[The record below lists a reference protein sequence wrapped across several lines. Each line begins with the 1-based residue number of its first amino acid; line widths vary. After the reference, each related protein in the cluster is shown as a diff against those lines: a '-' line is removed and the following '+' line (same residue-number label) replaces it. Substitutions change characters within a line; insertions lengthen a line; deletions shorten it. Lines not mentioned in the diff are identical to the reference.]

1 MDTLIVDPPRS
12 GLDDTMKETILKS
25 KIKTMIY
32 VSCNPATL
40 AKDLGVLKKEYR
52 IVKIQPVDMF
62 SQTPH
67 VESVT
72 LLVRKMTIN
81 LDVVLMIEKIVTIN
95 QEEMEISN
103 LDVVLMIKKMETSSQ
118 DAASMM
124 ISQEDV
130 LMIEKMV
137 TISQDADLMMINQIV
152 DMVTKNMGFQAY
164 ELKSFSYLYIMK

>member
-1 MDTLIVDPPRS
+1 MLNHADNVSFICEDAGSALAHLVQEKEVDTLIVDPPRS

-67 VESVT
+67 VETVCLMS
-72 LLVRKMTIN
+72 RKQ
-81 LDVVLMIEKIVTIN
+81 K
-95 QEEMEISN
+95 
-103 LDVVLMIKKMETSSQ
+103 
-118 DAASMM
+118 
-124 ISQEDV
+124 
-130 LMIEKMV
+130 
-137 TISQDADLMMINQIV
+137 
-152 DMVTKNMGFQAY
+152 
-164 ELKSFSYLYIMK
+164 